1 MTKKDKD
8 IEDQD
13 IMPQVETIETLKED
27 ISFMRDLDGDYGL
40 FYGLNYQKN
49 NIAKQLK
56 TIVLNLDGTDK
67 AFANFLALSKEI
79 RNIVET
85 TEWLK
90 VKLGLLDNNI
100 EEEKTRA
107 LPPLEQRLLNKK

>member
-13 IMPQVETIETLKED
+13 IMPQVDTIDTLKED

-49 NIAKQLK
+49 CLAKQLK
-56 TIVLNLDGTDK
+56 STVLNLDGTDK

-90 VKLGLLDNNI
+90 QKLGIENENI
-100 EEEKTRA
+100 EEEKTKS
-107 LPPLEQRLLNKK
+107 LPPVEQRHLNKK